1 MIVVFEALFPVF
13 ALIVLGAVLKRKGPF
28 GEEVWKGLADLC
40 YFVLYP
46 ALLIKTLST
55 ANLSEVS
62 ISNYSATLISTI
74 AIMTAILL
82 ALRPLL
88 SAAGISGAAF
98 TSLFQ
103 GVTRWH
109 GFVAL
114 AVTGLLY
121 GDPGLTY
128 IALTIAIFVPFLN
141 LVNVIVLSVFAD
153 QEFSFRRLGGQILRN
168 PFILACA
175 IGIAL
180 NITGLGL
187 PRVALSFFDILGGG
201 GLGLGLLTVGAG
213 LHFSLHF
220 RNNLVVGLGTVL
232 RLIAMPVLMYYCAT
246 FFGIDGLARTVAVIA
261 AAVPTAASSY
271 VLARQMGGD
280 APLMANIIT
289 AQVLAA
295 IITMP
300 VILWFTGL

>member
-13 ALIVLGAVLKRKGPF
+13 ALIVLGALLKRKGPF

-46 ALLIKTLST
+46 ALLVKTLST

-62 ISNYSATLISTI
+62 VSNYSATLLSTI
-74 AIMTAILL
+74 AIMTVILL
-82 ALRPLL
+82 GLRPLL

-121 GDPGLTY
+121 GDMGLTY

-153 QEFSFRRLGGQILRN
+153 QEFSFRRLGRQILSN

-180 NITGLGL
+180 NISGLGL

-213 LHFSLHF
+213 LQFSLHF
-220 RNNLVVGLGTVL
+220 RNNLIVGLGTAL
-232 RLIAMPVLMYYCAT
+232 RLIAMPVLMYYCAV
-246 FFGIDGLARTVAVIA
+246 FFGIEGVARTVAVIA